1 MSPTLRFAREFL
13 ICVCLSFTIILGA
26 IHAVLHLLHV
36 SFISGALRSPLARV
50 LVKPIVQIAQ
60 ISLLHEY
67 LMVVILVFA
76 MREVLI
82 TLLSWVGCVSLES
95 EARELEARDR
105 KRLADLEGQEWA
117 DAKSYY
123 TLSIPA
129 PGIAV

>member
-1 MSPTLRFAREFL
+1 MSPTLRVAREFL

-67 LMVVILVFA
+67 LMVVFKVTFSCSILVFA

-117 DAKSYY
+117 DAKS
-123 TLSIPA
+123 
-129 PGIAV
+129 